1 MDLIYDIF
9 GEGKELQFHQ
19 MCARAAVIFLASI
32 VLIRISGRRS
42 FSMKSSFDSVIV
54 ILLGAVLSR
63 AVVGAS
69 PFFPIIGASLTLVL
83 LHRLFG
89 WISSHNKT
97 FKRLNEGKKIVL
109 YSDGNLYTEN
119 LKKCLIDY
127 EDILEQL
134 RIQVHQSDL
143 HGIDTIYME
152 AGGKIS
158 VVKKGLKPC

>member
-19 MCARAAVIFLASI
+19 MCARAVVIFLASI

-63 AVVGAS
+63 AVVGVS
-69 PFFPIIGASLTLVL
+69 PFFPILGASLTLVL

-89 WISSHNKT
+89 WISIHNKS
-97 FKRLNEGKKIVL
+97 FKQINEGKKILL
-109 YSDGNLYTEN
+109 YSDGKLHMDN
-119 LKKCLIDY
+119 LKKCMVDY

-134 RIQVHQSDL
+134 RCQVQQNDFHDV
-143 HGIDTIYME
+143 DTIYME

-158 VVKKGLKPC
+158 IVKNGSKR